1 LACLDSEAFWQ
12 KYTEKKMEHC
22 IAAIQMVTPP
32 DLSTNLE
39 AAAKLIAVAAAQG
52 AKLVLLPEVFA
63 VLEGGPMRQ
72 YGELEDD
79 FGAPIQGFLA
89 SVAKKHKITLVGGT
103 IPLISRPGRQ
113 PSDSDYLISDGRV
126 RPASLV
132 FEPSGERIARY
143 DKIHLFDVLLGDE
156 KSNYSESKSYEAGEE
171 LVVVSTELG
180 ELGLSVCYD
189 LRFPE
194 LYRELFHRGAQIMTV
209 PAAFTKVTGQAH
221 WETLLRARAIENQ
234 CYVVAAGQG
243 GRHSADRETWGHS
256 MIIDPWGRVL
266 DSIGTGE
273 GYAIA
278 EIELGVLKKARKM
291 MPIAAQ
297 TKL

>member
-1 LACLDSEAFWQ
+1 
-12 KYTEKKMEHC
+12 MEHC
-22 IAAIQMVTPP
+22 LAAIQMVTTSN
-32 DLSTNLE
+32 LSTNLTTAGE
-39 AAAKLIAVAAAQG
+39 LIAAASAEG

-72 YGELEDD
+72 YGELEGDLD
-79 FGAPIQGFLA
+79 APIQSFLSA
-89 SVAKKHKITLVGGT
+89 VAKEHKITVVGGT

-113 PSDSDYLISDGRV
+113 PSDPDYLIDDGRV

-132 FEPSGERIARY
+132 FAPNGEQIARY
-143 DKIHLFDVLLGDE
+143 DKIHLFDVLVDD
-156 KSNYSESKSYEAGEE
+156 KQSSYSESKSYEAGED
-171 LVVVSTELG
+171 LVIVSTEVG

-194 LYRELFHRGAQIMTV
+194 LYRGLFHRGAQIMTV

-234 CYVVAAGQG
+234 CYIVAAGQG
-243 GRHSADRETWGHS
+243 GRHSERRETWGHS
-256 MIIDPWGRVL
+256 MIVDPWGTVL
-266 DSIGTGE
+266 NCVESGE

-278 EIELGVLKKARKM
+278 QIDMDTLKNVRKM
-291 MPIAAQ
+291 MPIASQA
-297 TKL
+297 KL